1 MRKTKRSS
9 LLFSFL
15 AVIIGLSVTAILV
28 HSESTCASVST
39 QKIKVIIELDEVNF
53 LDQEPVIIKN
63 RVMVPLRAV
72 FQHKYVQAEV
82 KWEPLNQS
90 ITATDRTGR
99 KVVFKIGNH
108 EYQIITRGEIE
119 TRYSDAV
126 PVIENGRTLLPLR
139 ALAEAFNFQVD
150 WSETKK
156 RVEIKEK
163 QGNSLSDRELM
174 SPEEWAE
181 YLKTGGQSV
190 KDPCKYT

>member
-82 KWEPLNQS
+82 
-90 ITATDRTGR
+90 
-99 KVVFKIGNH
+99 
-108 EYQIITRGEIE
+108 
-119 TRYSDAV
+119 
-126 PVIENGRTLLPLR
+126 NG
-139 ALAEAFNFQVD
+139 
-150 WSETKK
+150 SH
-156 RVEIKEK
+156 
-163 QGNSLSDRELM
+163 
-174 SPEEWAE
+174 
-181 YLKTGGQSV
+181 
-190 KDPCKYT
+190 